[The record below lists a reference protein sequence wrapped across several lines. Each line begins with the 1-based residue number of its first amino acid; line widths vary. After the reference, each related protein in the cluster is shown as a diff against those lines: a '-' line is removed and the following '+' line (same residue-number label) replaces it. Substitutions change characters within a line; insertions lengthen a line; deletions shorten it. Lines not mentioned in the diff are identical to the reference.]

1 MSIKEK
7 IINELKTLGVTTL
20 YFAFWFGVLMLIK
33 VLLLEEY
40 NVEFVNVSM
49 ALIGAVVVAK
59 VILILE
65 HVDLGSWIKSK
76 PALIDIIVRTLLYV
90 SGVFIVLLI
99 EKSFDGRNE
108 YGGFWQSLENV
119 FQHADIHHFWVA
131 VICVTLAILGFNT
144 ISVMNKALGKGKVRQ
159 IIFSPIKE
167 FK

>member
-1 MSIKEK
+1 MSVKK
-7 IINELKTLGVTTL
+7 KLVNELKSFGITTL
-20 YFAFWFGVLMLIK
+20 YFALWFGILMLIK
-33 VLLLEEY
+33 VILLEKY
-40 NVEFVNVSM
+40 KVEFEGVSM
-49 ALIGAVVVAK
+49 ALIGALVVAK

-65 HVDLGSWIKSK
+65 NVNLGSWVRKK
-76 PALIDIIVRTLLYV
+76 PAIVDIIVRTLLYV
-90 SGVFIVLLI
+90 GGVAIVMLL

-144 ISVMNKALGKGKVRQ
+144 ISVINKALGKGKVRQ